1 MTKSQDEKVD
11 GARIAAQILMR
22 LAPAAQ
28 ERIVQAMN
36 AAAPQALK
44 KVQEKMVTIE
54 DLSQLSAKSIQVLL
68 REIDHRDLV
77 NALAGASESVREA
90 IYQSIPERK
99 QKIIAEDISY
109 ARELSPAE
117 VVSAQKRIVVKLD
130 ELKEKGKIVEDP
142 DDGTWA

>member
-22 LAPAAQ
+22 LPAAAQ

-36 AAAPQALK
+36 TAAPQALK

-68 REIDHRDLV
+68 REIDHRDLI
-77 NALAGASESVREA
+77 NALAGASEAVREA
-90 IYQSIPERK
+90 VYQSIPERK
-99 QKIIAEDISY
+99 QRIIADDITH
-109 ARELSPAE
+109 ARELSAADRKS
-117 VVSAQKRIVVKLD
+117 VV
-130 ELKEKGKIVEDP
+130 
-142 DDGTWA
+142 